1 MKRFVLIFIITL
13 LSAPLFSLNQES
25 FMFIDHLLAMKRA
38 SGPELFE
45 DAVIF
50 TFPSTSRRVGIAFA
64 HEGFSTVHWFKK
76 LMKTENLPES
86 TTPTRGTEKK
96 KTTNA
101 PVYVDSGILFFVY
114 EFPEGLKELR
124 YRLIIDGL
132 WVTDPNNPNFRM
144 DNSTG
149 IVHSV
154 VALPERYPIDYEKRP
169 VIYSAP
175 AGSLRFMF
183 DGDPGQ
189 RVTVAGTFN
198 NWDPFMYELT
208 ERNPGHYEL
217 ILPLSPGTY
226 RYVYYYKGERVLDPN
241 NPRKVYTREGQTA
254 SEAVVK

>member
-1 MKRFVLIFIITL
+1 MKRFVLIFMVTIL
-13 LSAPLFSLNQES
+13 GSSLFGLDRES
-25 FMFIDHLLAMKRA
+25 YRYLDHLLTIKKAGA
-38 SGPELFE
+38 PELYE

-76 LMKTENLPES
+76 LMKTANPPEQTTGSENKKAP
-86 TTPTRGTEKK
+86 TT
-96 KTTNA
+96 

-132 WVTDPNNPNFRM
+132 WVTDPNNPNYRM
-144 DNSTG
+144 DSSTG

-154 VALPERYPIDYEKRP
+154 LSLPEIYPIDYEKRP
-169 VIYSAP
+169 AIYSAP

-208 ERNPGHYEL
+208 EKYPGHYEL
-217 ILPLSPGTY
+217 VLPLSPGTY
-226 RYVYYYKGERVLDPN
+226 RYVFYYKGERVLDPN